1 MSLLQEILDTLKI
14 KAIVVDEIIGSR
26 NITYEIRP
34 NTGTKMSQI
43 KFRLPEIASGLGVE
57 SIRLTSRADYHA
69 YGIEVPRNEIDVVRI
84 ADLLQTHEF
93 RNSDTKLTIGIGKN
107 VNGKA
112 IVGGLEKMP
121 HLLIGGTDTSGISV
135 ILNSL
140 INCLLYKHSPTDLRF
155 LMIDPKL
162 VELFY
167 YDGIPHLLAPVITE
181 SKKAFAA
188 LRWAVS
194 EMERRYAVF
203 AQSAK
208 KFDIILR
215 DIDDVQR
222 CFRIHHM
229 PHIVIIINELA
240 DLMEVSREE
249 VEESIIRIAQKGRA
263 SGMHMILATQRPD
276 NSVVSELMN
285 ASLSSK
291 IAFKT
296 SSDADSQIILGV
308 TGAENLVGNGDMLYY
323 PEWELNPMRVQSAF
337 VTDIEIVKMVNYI
350 KSNNKDVFYD
360 SSLTEVLRDAS
371 A

>member
-1 MSLLQEILDTLKI
+1 MSLLQEILDALKI

-57 SIRLTSRADYHA
+57 NVRLTSRADYHA

-84 ADLLQTHEF
+84 ADLLQTHDF

-121 HLLIGGTDTSGISV
+121 HLLIGGEVKTGISV
-135 ILNSL
+135 FLNSL
-140 INCLLYKHSPTDLRF
+140 VNCLLYTHSPTDLRF
-155 LMIDPKL
+155 LMIDPML

-167 YDGIPHLLAPVITE
+167 YEGIPHLLAPVITE

-194 EMERRYAVF
+194 EMERRYAAL
-203 AQSAK
+203 AQIANK
-208 KFDIILR
+208 HDIIIR
-215 DIDDVQR
+215 DIGDVQR

-229 PHIVIIINELA
+229 PHIVIIIDELA
-240 DLMEVSREE
+240 DLMTASFDEA
-249 VEESIIRIAQKGRA
+249 EESIIRIAQKGRA
-263 SGMHMILATQRPD
+263 SGMHMILATQRPEI
-276 NSVVSELMN
+276 NAVSDLMN
-285 ASLSSK
+285 ANISSK

-296 SSDADSQIILGV
+296 SCEADSQIILGV
-308 TGAENLVGNGDMLYY
+308 TGAESLVGNGDMLYY
-323 PEWELNPMRVQSAF
+323 PEWELHPMRVQSAF
-337 VTDIEIVKMVNYI
+337 ISDIEIVKMVNYI
-350 KSNNKDVFYD
+350 KSNNKEVFYD
-360 SSLTEVLRDAS
+360 NSLTAALRDIS

>member
-1 MSLLQEILDTLKI
+1 MSLLQEILDVLKI

-43 KFRLPEIASGLGVE
+43 KFRLTEIASGLGVE

-69 YGIEVPRNEIDVVRI
+69 YGIEVPRDEIDVVRI

-107 VNGKA
+107 VTGKP

-121 HLLIGGTDTSGISV
+121 HLLIGGADKSGISV
-135 ILNSL
+135 LLNSL

-155 LMIDPKL
+155 LMVDPKL

-181 SKKAFAA
+181 PKKAFAA

-194 EMERRYAVF
+194 EMERRYALF
-203 AQSAK
+203 AQSASK
-208 KFDIILR
+208 HDIILR
-215 DIDDVQR
+215 DIDDVHR

-229 PHIVIIINELA
+229 PRIVIIINELA
-240 DLMEVSREE
+240 DLMTAEQEE
-249 VEESIIRIAQKGRA
+249 AEESIIRIAQKGRA
-263 SGMHMILATQRPD
+263 SGLHLVLATQCPD
-276 NSVVSELMN
+276 INVVSELMN
-285 ASLSSK
+285 ANLSSK
-291 IAFKT
+291 ISFKT
-296 SSDADSQIILGV
+296 ACEEDSRIILGV
-308 TGAENLVGNGDMLYY
+308 TGAENLVGNGDMLYF
-323 PEWELNPMRVQSAF
+323 PEWELNPTRVQSAF
-337 VTDIEIVKMVNYI
+337 VNDIEIIKMVNYI
-350 KSNNKDVFYD
+350 KSNNKEVFYD
-360 SSLTEVLRDAS
+360 NSLAKALRDIS

>member
-1 MSLLQEILDTLKI
+1 MSLLQEILDALKI

-26 NITYEIRP
+26 NITYEVRP

-57 SIRLTSRADYHA
+57 SVRLTSRADYHA
-69 YGIEVPRNEIDVVRI
+69 YGIEVPRDEIDVVRI
-84 ADLLQTHEF
+84 ADLVQTHEF

-107 VNGKA
+107 INGKA

-121 HLLIGGTDTSGISV
+121 HLLIGGANKSGISV
-135 ILNSL
+135 FLNSM

-167 YDGIPHLLAPVITE
+167 YDGVPHLLAPVITE
-181 SKKAFAA
+181 PAKAFAA
-188 LRWAVS
+188 LRWAVT

-203 AQSAK
+203 AQSANK
-208 KFDIILR
+208 HDIILR

-222 CFRIHHM
+222 CFRMHHM
-229 PHIVIIINELA
+229 PHIVIIIDELA
-240 DLMEVSREE
+240 DLMTASREE
-249 VEESIIRIAQKGRA
+249 AEELIIRIAQKGRA

-276 NSVVSELMN
+276 INVVSDIMK
-285 ASLSSK
+285 ASLASK

-296 SSDADSQIILGV
+296 PGDVNSQIILGV
-308 TGAENLVGNGDMLYY
+308 TGAESLVGNGDMLYY
-323 PEWELNPMRVQSAF
+323 PEWELNPMRIQSAF

-350 KSNNKDVFYD
+350 KSNNKEVFYD
-360 SSLTEVLRDAS
+360 SNLAEVLRDIS

>member
-26 NITYEIRP
+26 DITYEIRP

-57 SIRLTSRADYHA
+57 SVRLSSRADYHA
-69 YGIEVPRNEIDVVRI
+69 YGIEVPRKEIDVVRI

-93 RNSDTKLTIGIGKN
+93 RNSDTKLTIGIGKSI
-107 VNGKA
+107 NGKA

-121 HLLIGGTDTSGISV
+121 HLLIGGATKSGISV
-135 ILNSL
+135 FLNSL

-162 VELFY
+162 VELLY
-167 YDGIPHLLAPVITE
+167 YDGIPHLLAPVVTE
-181 SKKAFAA
+181 PAKAFAA
-188 LRWAVS
+188 LRWAVE

-229 PHIVIIINELA
+229 PHIVIIIDELA
-240 DLMEVSREE
+240 DLMAVSPEE
-249 VEESIIRIAQKGRA
+249 VEKSIIRIAQKGRA
-263 SGMHMILATQRPD
+263 TGMHMILATQCPD
-276 NSVVSELMN
+276 STVISELMK
-285 ASLSSK
+285 ASLTSK

-296 SSDADSQIILGV
+296 SSDADSQIILGAA
-308 TGAENLVGNGDMLYY
+308 GAEELIGNGDMLYF

-337 VTDIEIVKMVNYI
+337 VSDIEIVKMVNYI

-360 SSLTEVLRDAS
+360 SSLAHVLRDAS